1 MNSDVNLKFM
11 KSCTI
16 IHFKRDKFLEF
27 VDEVIDTDEEKDN
40 ADQPDL
46 DLGPSVQR
54 IRTEEEFEGLVDDT
68 VFLVYLKPLLTLA
81 KINVN
86 DDCLVQGCNSPVVI
100 ETDKI
105 SSALYLKW
113 LRSFVA
119 CKYQYLLFLS
129 QI

>member
-16 IHFKRDKFLEF
+16 IHFKRDQFLEF
-27 VDEVIDTDEEKDN
+27 VDQVIDTD

-46 DLGPSVQR
+46 DLGPGVQR
-54 IRTEEEFEGLVDDT
+54 MRTEEEFEGLVDDT

-86 DDCLVQGCNSPVVI
+86 SDCLVQGCNSPVVI

-129 QI
+129 QIDSK